1 MKITKDKTFHG
12 YNVAVNG
19 KQYFIEY
26 NWEAPKHSAWYLFE
40 GDSITGE
47 CLEARSTKR
56 ECVELIKFWN
66 Q

>member
-1 MKITKDKTFHG
+1 MKITKHKKFHG

-26 NWEAPKHSAWYLFE
+26 NWEAPKSSAWYLKE
-40 GDSITGE
+40 GADIHGE
-47 CLEARSTKR
+47 MLECASTKR
-56 ECVELIKFWN
+56 ELVECIKYWN